1 MVFRPLSSAEIV
13 AVGTEMLGADRTD
26 TNSLFITAR
35 LNDLGIAVRAKAVV
49 GDEFAALTSVV
60 SQALQRS
67 DLVVLTGGLGPT
79 DDDLTRQAV
88 AHAVGRRLVEDPQIV
103 DVIRARFERRGMRMP
118 DINRR
123 QALVIEGATALAN
136 SVGTAPGMWVEADGK
151 VALLLP
157 GPPREMRPM
166 FEALLVGPLGAR
178 AGAERM
184 VRRTV
189 RLVGRT
195 ESHAEERLKPLYA
208 RWAAGQPPLAVTI
221 LAARGKIELQLT
233 ARDADAARAAAALDR
248 AVGDVEEAFGDD
260 VCSTDGRDLEQ
271 VVGDLLRA
279 RGLRIALAES
289 CTGGLVTSRLTDV
302 PGSSDY
308 VDRAVVA
315 YSNRAK
321 TELLGVPADLIAAH
335 GAVSEPVAV
344 AMAEGARR
352 VAAADVGVGITG
364 IAGPGG
370 GTETKPV
377 GTVAIAVAGP
387 GDALRVRVGMFPG
400 TRHHVKMF
408 SATTAIDMVRRALI

>member
-1 MVFRPLSSAEIV
+1 
-13 AVGTEMLGADRTD
+13 
-26 TNSLFITAR
+26 
-35 LNDLGIAVRAKAVV
+35 
-49 GDEFAALTSVV
+49 
-60 SQALQRS
+60 
-67 DLVVLTGGLGPT
+67 
-79 DDDLTRQAV
+79 
-88 AHAVGRRLVEDPQIV
+88 
-103 DVIRARFERRGMRMP
+103 
-118 DINRR
+118 
-123 QALVIEGATALAN
+123 
-136 SVGTAPGMWVEADGK
+136 
-151 VALLLP
+151 
-157 GPPREMRPM
+157 MRPM